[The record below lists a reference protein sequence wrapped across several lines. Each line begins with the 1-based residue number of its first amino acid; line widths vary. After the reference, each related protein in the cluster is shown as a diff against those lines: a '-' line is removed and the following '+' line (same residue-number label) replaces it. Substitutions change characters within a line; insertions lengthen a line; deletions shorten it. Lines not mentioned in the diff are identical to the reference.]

1 MDKLSEVDG
10 FSLAIDCDGIIVEAN
25 EHWMHFCF
33 THGVKE
39 SLWKTGASYF
49 GQLAEQGPTANVL
62 AIHEAI
68 ASGKQEMQ
76 QLHSCLL
83 KDGVQEF
90 FNVTIRAITFSASEK
105 RGAILSLKPFSLHPK
120 TISTESILKSMNDGF
135 ALVDENFKISYLN
148 EVGSQL
154 MNFTWQEVIGK
165 SLLEL
170 FPEVDGS
177 SFQKEY
183 RRALEKQKTI
193 ELIDYFAPLD
203 TWFQLKLC
211 PLETGGLALYFQ
223 DVSEHKKTE
232 KRLLE
237 SANYDYLTDL
247 ANRRLLNQCIHD
259 LVEAQKKFTIFYVNI
274 DNLKSINEKYGY
286 ETGDLLLQKAADDFK
301 ELQSEKYTVGRL
313 DGDDFI
319 FIVQPEIGQ
328 NLEIFAERIRLIFK
342 QPVPINPSISISV
355 TVSIGIACFP
365 YDASTPDDV
374 LSNAETA
381 MHYAK
386 NTRGSSFQFFRSQM
400 KQTRDRQSE
409 IEKGLFGDFSEN
421 GFFFVLQ
428 PQINGLTGNIAG
440 AEVLMRWNHPKFGMV
455 SPVEFIKTAEETG
468 SILPLTTHL
477 LKRLFTQIKKWEA
490 CYGWNLRIA
499 INMTPSLLT
508 NPHFFNDFFQL
519 IHEYEIDPNTL
530 EIEITEQAELTYSE
544 EIMENLLLCQS
555 KGITIA
561 IDDFGTGFSMISYL
575 THFPI
580 DKIKIDKFFIQKIG
594 QDHKSE
600 AVLKSLIHLAKSIE
614 CDLLAEGVERLEEV
628 EFLEANGCHVFQ
640 GYWFDRPLSIHDFED
655 KHLKSRTPSTM
666 KPEKLI

>member
-1 MDKLSEVDG
+1 MDRPSEVDG
-10 FSLAIDCDGIIVEAN
+10 FLLTIDCDGMIVEAN
-25 EHWMHFCF
+25 ERWVHFCS
-33 THGVKE
+33 TYGVKE
-39 SLWKTGASYF
+39 SLWKTGTSYF
-49 GQLAEQGPTANVL
+49 AQLAEQGRTADLL
-62 AIHEAI
+62 AIQKAI
-68 ASGKQEMQ
+68 ASGKAEIK
-76 QLHSCLL
+76 QLHSYLL
-83 KDGVQEF
+83 KNGLREF
-90 FNVTIRAITFSASEK
+90 FDVTISAKIFPASQT
-105 RGAILSLKPFSLHPK
+105 RGAILSLKPFSLAPK
-120 TISTESILKSMNDGF
+120 TISTETILKSMNDGF
-135 ALVDENFKISYLN
+135 ALVDENLKISYLN
-148 EVGSQL
+148 EIGAQL
-154 MNFTWQEVIGK
+154 MDFTWQEVIGK

-223 DVSEHKKTE
+223 DISEYKKTE

-247 ANRRLLNQCIHD
+247 ANRRLLNQCIHG
-259 LVEAQKKFTIFYVNI
+259 LVEDKKKFTIFHVNI
-274 DNLKSINEKYGY
+274 DNLKSINEKHGY
-286 ETGDLLLQKAADDFK
+286 ETGDLLLQKVADDFK
-301 ELQSEKYTVGRL
+301 QLQSEKCAIGRL

-319 FIVQPEIGQ
+319 FIVQPEIKQ
-328 NLEIFAERIRLIFK
+328 NLEIFAERIRLLFK
-342 QPVPINPSISISV
+342 QPVPISPSISISV
-355 TVSIGIACFP
+355 SVSIGIACFP
-365 YDASTPDDV
+365 YDASTPDEV

-386 NTRGSSFQFFRSQM
+386 DTRGSSFQFFRSQM
-400 KQTRDRQSE
+400 KQSRDRQSE

-421 GFFFVLQ
+421 GFFYVLQ
-428 PQINGLTGNIAG
+428 PQIDGPSGNIAG

-468 SILPLTTHL
+468 SIIPLTTHL

-499 INMTPSLLT
+499 INVTPSLLA
-508 NPHFFNDFFQL
+508 NPHFFSDFFEL
-519 IHEYEIDPNTL
+519 IHEYEINPNTL
-530 EIEITEQAELTYSE
+530 EIEITEQAELTYTE
-544 EIMENLLLCQS
+544 EIMQNLLLCQS

-594 QDHKSE
+594 QDFKSE

-628 EFLEANGCHVFQ
+628 EFLEANGCRVFQ
-640 GYWFDRPLSIHDFED
+640 GYWFDRPLSIHDFEE
-655 KHLKSRTPSTM
+655 KYLKSQIP
-666 KPEKLI
+666 L